1 MVKRGKGYCP
11 HEGMSYMK
19 CPVCGCEEF
28 YCYPQSMPINPDVWT
43 YEYTCANPKCR
54 HMIGLTLKNWRNQ
67 DVQEEED

>member
-67 DVQEEED
+67 NVQEEED